1 MNIIKFLKM
10 VGQFEGLR
18 LHGSELNFLFYPL

>member
-18 LHGSELNFLFYPL
+18 VHGSKLKFLFYPL